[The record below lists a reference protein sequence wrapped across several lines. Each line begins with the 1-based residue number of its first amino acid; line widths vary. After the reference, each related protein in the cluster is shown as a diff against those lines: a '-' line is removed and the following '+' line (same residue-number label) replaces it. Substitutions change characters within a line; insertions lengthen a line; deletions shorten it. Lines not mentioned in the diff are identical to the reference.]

1 MRGFLFISALCAAT
15 LVGHAQTKPKKA
27 APAPQKE
34 TTTVTNDGYNIP
46 VTITPL
52 KNCWVYIGCY
62 YGKFRNVVDSAW
74 MDENSKAVFSGK
86 AKLPGGIYFLVSP
99 RHTILSEFLMDDVQ
113 KFSVAT
119 DTLHPDQV
127 VITGSAENALYQKYT
142 SFLAKKGPELTA
154 LQNQLKDA
162 HTAADTAR
170 IREQLTAGN
179 KELNDYR
186 DTLVNQNPN
195 SMLAL
200 FLNAIKQPEPPP
212 APKLANGR
220 IDSLFPAR
228 YVKEHYWD
236 NIPLHD
242 DRLLRTPFFDD
253 HKLEP
258 YLKYYVRP
266 EPDSVIEDINYIL
279 LSSRAGK
286 DMFKYLLGRFTD
298 KYINPEIMGQDKVFI
313 FLFNNYFSK
322 GDTLWLSTKQKEYI
336 FNRAYSLMANQ
347 IGEQAAVLDLV
358 DTSGKPSPM
367 YAQKAPFTFVLF
379 WDPNCG
385 HCKEMV
391 PRIDSMYE
399 AKWKAKGIK
408 IYAVN
413 IDEKA
418 NDAWKKYIKD
428 NHLKGWLHVYQTKEQ
443 RDADVANGRANYRQL
458 YDVFQTPTMY
468 LLDDQKRI
476 IAKKL
481 SLEQFDEVMS
491 AKKKT
496 DSK

>member
-1 MRGFLFISALCAAT
+1 MRGFLFISAFCAFALT
-15 LVGHAQTKPKKA
+15 AGAQTKPKKTTA
-27 APAPQKE
+27 AQAAVVKE
-34 TTTVTNDGYNIP
+34 TGAGDGYSIP
-46 VTITPL
+46 VTLTPL

-62 YGKFRNVVDSAW
+62 YGKYRNLVDSAW
-74 MDENSKAVFSGK
+74 LDDNSKTVFSGK
-86 AKLPGGIYFLVSP
+86 SKLPGGIYFLVSP
-99 RHTILSEFLMDDVQ
+99 RHTILSEFLMDDKQ
-113 KFSVAT
+113 RFSIAA
-119 DTLHPDQV
+119 DTLHPDKP
-127 VITGSAENALYQKYT
+127 VIKGSDENDLYQKYT
-142 SFLAKKGPELTA
+142 SYLANQAPHLTE
-154 LQNQLKDA
+154 LQNELKQA
-162 HTAADTAR
+162 ATAADSAR
-170 IREQLTAGN
+170 IREKLLAGN
-179 KELNDYR
+179 KELNEYR
-186 DTLVNQNPN
+186 DSLIKQNPN

-200 FLNAIKQPEPPP
+200 FLNAIKSPEPPP

-220 IDSLFPAR
+220 VDSLFPAR
-228 YVKEHYWD
+228 YVKSHYWD

-253 HKLEP
+253 MKLEP
-258 YLKYYVRP
+258 YLRYYVRP
-266 EPDSVIEDINYIL
+266 EPDSVIEDVNYIL

-322 GDTLWLSTKQKEYI
+322 GDTTWLTAKQKEYI

-347 IGEQAAVLDLV
+347 IGEQAPVLDLV
-358 DTSGKPSPM
+358 DTAGKPSPV
-367 YAQKAPFTFVLF
+367 YALKAPFTFIIF

-391 PRIDSMYE
+391 PRVDSIYD
-399 AKWKAKGIK
+399 AKWKAKGVK

-418 NDAWKKYIKD
+418 NDAWKKFIKD
-428 NHLKGWLHVYQTKEQ
+428 NHLNGWNHVYQTKAAKES
-443 RDADVANGRANYRQL
+443 DAENGRANFRQL

-481 SLEQFDEVMS
+481 SIEQFDEVME
-491 AKKKT
+491 AKNKKK
-496 DSK
+496 S